1 MKKNKKILVVDDYD
15 VNLILIE
22 QMLIKKPYKLLFA
35 DNGKKAIQKLTEN
48 PDIDIILMDVKM
60 PEMNGI
66 QATKIIREK
75 NKNVVIIAQTA
86 YAMNYEKQKILKSG
100 FNDYITKPIIKR
112 KLIELIEKY

>member
-1 MKKNKKILVVDDYD
+1 MGKNKKILVVDDYD

-48 PDIDIILMDVKM
+48 PDIDIILMDIKMQGLTGVKT
-60 PEMNGI
+60 
-66 QATKIIREK
+66 TKLIRQT
-75 NKNVVIIAQTA
+75 NKKVTIIAQTA
-86 YAMNYEKQKILKSG
+86 YAMNYEKEIILKSG
-100 FNDYITKPIIKR
+100 FDDYITKPIIKS